1 MSKEKILV
9 INSLDRE
16 AGGTNADFTCF
27 FNSDSSTQ
35 GVLKVL
41 VKDVFIPHLFYNIEA
56 GINDRLDF
64 KQLNTVLQVII
75 PEGQYNISILKSTL
89 KTLMD
94 AVLTNNTVVTITEG
108 SPTYKLNFTFSG
120 GTLPPNDLVNF
131 IAPDGINSTLAP
143 LIGLTGALLQAA
155 NIPMQEIFNLSG
167 IQYVQVHSPQIAEI
181 HGLDSGS
188 NSYIS
193 LLETVSMTDTGFGST
208 AHRQNNDD
216 ELSEILYEQPRNL
229 SRVSIVLR
237 DQTGRKLTLPDN
249 HNCSVLLKIYFD

>member
-64 KQLNTVLQVII
+64 KQFDTVLQVII

-89 KTLMD
+89 KTLID
-94 AVLTNNTVVTITEG
+94 AVLTNSAVVSVTELD
-108 SPTYKLNFTFSG
+108 PTYKLNFSFSG
-120 GTLPPNDLVNF
+120 GTGSYNLVNF
-131 IAPDGINSTLAP
+131 IAPDGTNSTLAP
-143 LIGLTGALLQAA
+143 LIGLTGALLQAS
-155 NIPMQEIFNLSG
+155 NITMQEIFNLSG